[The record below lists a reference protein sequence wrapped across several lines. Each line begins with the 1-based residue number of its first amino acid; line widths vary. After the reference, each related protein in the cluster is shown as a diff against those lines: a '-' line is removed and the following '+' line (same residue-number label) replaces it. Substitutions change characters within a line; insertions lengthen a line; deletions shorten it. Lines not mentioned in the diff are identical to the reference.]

1 MKELATEKNIE
12 DGVLT
17 TGNFTTQA
25 TMPNGKSIIMSG
37 YIYSHNTSEEISK
50 QIDIYHDVVD
60 RQRTKAEIPELQAKL
75 EQKIRNLHQLK
86 DSMTNLKSKK
96 LNGGKLSSAE
106 NKMIADLA
114 TNVVVIEKDIDDGR
128 DAIEAAKK
136 LIGK

>member
-17 TGNFTTQA
+17 TGNFTIQA